1 MSNRVARLKKE
12 LEQHEGEAMVQVC
25 ADADKHR
32 PNPCSLSTS
41 ICKSYSSVYDDKKET
56 MLAGGV
62 KLLMNK

>member
-1 MSNRVARLKKE
+1 
-12 LEQHEGEAMVQVC
+12 MVQVC